1 MRFVNAISRNAGDS
15 HWASSLCV
23 CEDKMEGLANVVFST
38 KNNLKAQNLCTFPAK
53 ICFMNNFLSNK
64 PVILFVVLAGF
75 FVTNAIVAEFIGV
88 KIFAFEDTL
97 GLKPLSWKLFG
108 QTGSLN
114 LTAGVLL
121 WPVVFIMTDI
131 INEYFG
137 KKSIRLLSWLTSALI
152 AYAFLMVFGAIQ
164 LVPADWW
171 IASAQN
177 RGVVDRQAAY
187 SNIFGQGL
195 WIICGSLIAFL
206 VGQVVDA
213 GVFHRLRKVTGESK
227 LWLRST
233 GSTLISQFID
243 SYVVIYIAF
252 VLNPGEHWSIN
263 LFLAVAT
270 VNYCYKFVVAI
281 LLTPV
286 IYLVHFLIDKYLG
299 DETSEQLRADARNH

>member
-1 MRFVNAISRNAGDS
+1 M
-15 HWASSLCV
+15 
-23 CEDKMEGLANVVFST
+23 K
-38 KNNLKAQNLCTFPAK
+38 
-53 ICFMNNFLSNK
+53 NFLSHK
-64 PVILFVVLAGF
+64 QVLLFVVLSGF

-88 KIFAFEDTL
+88 KIFAFEETI

-137 KKSIRLLSWLTSALI
+137 KNSIRFLSWVTAALI
-152 AYAFLMVFGAIQ
+152 AYSFLMVFGAIK

-171 IASAQN
+171 ITSAQN

-213 GVFHRLRKVTGESK
+213 GVFHKLRKVTGESK

-233 GSTLISQFID
+233 GSTLVSQFID

-252 VLNPGEHWSIN
+252 VLNPGEHWTTS

-281 LLTPV
+281 VLTPV
-286 IYLVHFLIDKYLG
+286 IYLVHNLIDRYLG
-299 DETSEQLRADARNH
+299 AELSEELRMDAKSH